1 MPTTYEFLSYDVRDH
16 VAHMTFDSPAT
27 GNTFALS
34 QEWELFDAL
43 ERIQRDAGVHAVV
56 LTGAGDVFGGGNHH
70 SDDPFDGAAYYE
82 RSIKLFGAWLR
93 VEKPIVVAFN
103 GPGNL
108 TFALLS
114 DIVVAEEHVEIKD
127 SHVLLGVVAA
137 TGSFLWPLS
146 TGLARAKR
154 HLLVG
159 DTISA
164 AEAERIGLISEVVPT
179 GASKARAA
187 ELAAEIASRD
197 PRGVQK
203 SKRALNEWMH
213 QSFGPI
219 FKHSL
224 ALEFLHF
231 PTGLFEGA
239 GSNGH

>member
-1 MPTTYEFLSYDVRDH
+1 MAQTYEFLGYDVREH
-16 VAHMTFDSPAT
+16 VAHLTFDSPDT

-43 ERIQRDAGVHAVV
+43 ERIQRDEDVHVAV

-82 RSIKLFGAWLR
+82 RSIALFGAWLR

-127 SHVLLGVVAA
+127 PHVVLGVVAA
-137 TGSFLWPLS
+137 TGSFLWPMS

-159 DTISA
+159 DAITA
-164 AEAERIGLISEVVPT
+164 AEAERIGLIAEVVPT
-179 GASKARAA
+179 GSSKARAI
-187 ELAAEIASRD
+187 ELAEEIAARR
-197 PRGVQK
+197 PRAVQK
-203 SKRALNEWMH
+203 SKRALNEWML

-224 ALEFLHF
+224 SLEFLHF
-231 PTGLFEGA
+231 PTDLFDAAPASER
-239 GSNGH
+239 